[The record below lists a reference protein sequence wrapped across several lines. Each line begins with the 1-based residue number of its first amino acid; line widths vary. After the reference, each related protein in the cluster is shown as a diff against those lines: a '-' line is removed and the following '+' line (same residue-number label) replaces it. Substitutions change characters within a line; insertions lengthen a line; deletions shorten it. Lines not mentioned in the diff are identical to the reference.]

1 MKFVKKKL
9 VNQIKMKNNMDLISN
24 ICDRF
29 KDCSDFECSKI
40 MSEVTNVEIY
50 KLSINQFIDK
60 QLIDEVVLRPIAANI
75 DNIKESKD
83 ILDIIKNGK
92 IYHMDAKVETDIDK
106 IVLSILSAN
115 FVLVCQNEAFI
126 FNAIGF
132 DKRAVD
138 KPESETSVK
147 GAKESFIESA
157 AINVSLIRRRLQTEK
172 LKVLD
177 EEVGEEF
184 KTKIN
189 IMYVEGIAKEE
200 IIQLVK
206 ERIKNIKAPCIVSVS
221 DFEEHIV
228 DRKYSIFP
236 QIIATER
243 PDKVAA
249 NLIEGKVVIMVD
261 GFPTAYIVP
270 SVFPM
275 FMQASEEYSVNYF
288 VSSFIRVLRYVC
300 ILIATLFPAIYIAIT
315 TFHHEMLPTTLAE
328 SIIQSKQ
335 NVPLPAFLEVIIMLI
350 AFEVLLEAG
359 VRMPKTAG
367 QTVSIIGALIVG
379 EAAVNAKFVSPI
391 VVVIVAISA
400 ICGFVI
406 PNRDLANA
414 IRLTRLG
421 LVIVGSMA
429 GFFGIS
435 IAVIVFFYYLSSIE
449 SFGVPYLRPFASNDC
464 KNVLSDTVFRE
475 IINKS
480 KDKMTRW

>member
-1 MKFVKKKL
+1 
-9 VNQIKMKNNMDLISN
+9 
-24 ICDRF
+24 
-29 KDCSDFECSKI
+29 

>member
-9 VNQIKMKNNMDLISN
+9 IKQIKTNNNVNLVSN

-40 MSEVTNVEIY
+40 LSKETNVEIF
-50 KLSINQFIDK
+50 KLSINQFVDK
-60 QLIDEVVLRPIAANI
+60 QLIDDAVLKPIAENI
-75 DNIKESKD
+75 DNIKNSQD

-92 IYHMDAKVETDIDK
+92 IYHTAAKVETDIDK
-106 IVLSILSAN
+106 IVSSILSAN
-115 FVLVCQNEAFI
+115 FVLVCQCEAFI
-126 FNAIGF
+126 FDAAGF

-147 GAKESFIESA
+147 GAKESFIESS

-172 LKVLD
+172 LKVL
-177 EEVGEEF
+177 EQEVGEET

-189 IMYVEGIAKEE
+189 IMYVEGIAKQD

-206 ERIKNIKAPCIVSVS
+206 ERIRNIKVPCIVSVS

-236 QIIATER
+236 QVIATER

-249 NLIEGKVVIMVD
+249 NLIEGKVIIMVD
-261 GFPTAYIVP
+261 GFPAAYIAP
-270 SVFPM
+270 SVLPM

-288 VSSFIRVLRYVC
+288 VSSFIRVLRYIC
-300 ILIATLFPAIYIAIT
+300 IFIATLFPALYIAIT

-335 NVPLPAFLEVIIMLI
+335 NVPLPAFLEIIIMLI

-421 LVIVGSMA
+421 LVIVASIA

-435 IAVIVFFYYLSSIE
+435 ISVIVFFYYLASME
-449 SFGVPYLRPFASNDC
+449 SFGVPYLKPFTSNDG
-464 KNVLSDTVFRE
+464 KHILSDTIFRE
-475 IINKS
+475 PINKT
-480 KDKMTRW
+480 KDKMVRW